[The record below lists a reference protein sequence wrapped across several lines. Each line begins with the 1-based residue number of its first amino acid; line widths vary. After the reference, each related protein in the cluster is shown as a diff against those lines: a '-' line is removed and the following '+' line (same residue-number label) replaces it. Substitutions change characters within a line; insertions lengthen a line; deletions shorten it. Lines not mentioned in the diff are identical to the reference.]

1 MSDWAEVKKL
11 KRDCPICGKPDWCTV
26 SLDGQYARCMRIA
39 NANPSKSGE
48 GYIYR
53 LEGDE
58 IPQVIAKAAKPKA
71 KLSHEQLADMH
82 DRFRNDL
89 KAYQIADLA
98 AQLGLSSNALLGVG
112 LGWCENYKAYSF
124 PMRNGFNRIIGFSLR
139 LSTGKKF
146 AVPGSRNGLFI
157 PHLSHS
163 GHLFVVEGATDTAA
177 VRQLDFDVVGRPSC
191 TGGEAHLVE
200 MLMTRWPLGRVTRP
214 SMVIVGERDKPGI
227 AGARKLMRRML
238 AHLKDVT
245 VMIPPAGYKDVREW
259 IRDGAIRD
267 DVLAEV
273 ANQRSN
279 YQNDNQE
286 KSARRLRSALPSGR
300 QASAK

>member
-11 KRDCPICGKPDWCTV
+11 KRECPICGKPDWCTL

-89 KAYQIADLA
+89 KGYQIDELAD
-98 AQLGLSSNALLGVG
+98 QLGLHRNALKAVGVG
-112 LGWCENYKAYSF
+112 WYEEYQAYSF
-124 PMRNGFNRIIGFSLR
+124 PMRDGGGWVIGFSLR
-139 LSTGKKF
+139 RSTGKKF

-157 PHLSHS
+157 PPLNHR
-163 GHLFVVEGATDTAA
+163 GQLFVVEGATDTAA
-177 VRQLDFDVVGRPSC
+177 MCQLDFDVVGRPSC
-191 TGGEAHLVE
+191 TGGELHLVE
-200 MLMTRWPLGRVTRP
+200 MLMTRWPLGRVPRP

-227 AGARKLMRRML
+227 AGARKLMRRMR

-259 IRDGAIRD
+259 IRDGVGRD
-267 DVLAEV
+267 DILAEV